1 MAISVSE
8 QGEENMALKVNKSY
22 FCTLYQTMVDRQ
34 SVTPPCLPSQI
45 APFNSQSNYPSG
57 LNLGILSDFMD
68 DHTNYLRF
76 YLLKLILMI
85 EIMFSKTEMK
95 NPRRPLKT
103 AVLGSD
109 H

>member
-1 MAISVSE
+1 
-8 QGEENMALKVNKSY
+8 
-22 FCTLYQTMVDRQ
+22 MVDRQ
-34 SVTPPCLPSQI
+34 SITPPCLPSQI
-45 APFNSQSNYPSG
+45 APFNSQRNYPLG

-68 DHTNYLRF
+68 DYTNYLRF

-95 NPRRPLKT
+95 NPRRPRKT
-103 AVLGSD
+103 AVLGND